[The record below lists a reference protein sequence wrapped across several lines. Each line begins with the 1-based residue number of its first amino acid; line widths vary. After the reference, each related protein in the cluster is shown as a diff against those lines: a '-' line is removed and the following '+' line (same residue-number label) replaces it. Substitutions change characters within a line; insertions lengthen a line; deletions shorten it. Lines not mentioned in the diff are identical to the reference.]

1 MFVQNAELETLK
13 NKLRQYHD
21 YDEIKRE
28 LEIMKVTNPPVVL
41 DVVLNY
47 VHSMSNLLVQITM
60 TKMQLKLK
68 MPM

>member
-1 MFVQNAELETLK
+1 VFVQNAELETLK